1 MKRLLTYFQAVCAN
15 YVNEYNAK
23 VLNGLSL
30 ELLALFQEE
39 ASEAKK
45 RRRKIKEDFLNAKLQ
60 KLPAPTT
67 TRNSD
72 ETKVVESSY
81 ELLHEEN
88 EKQHKAQS

>member
-1 MKRLLTYFQAVCAN
+1 MSCLVRKLQGFLRDFQAACAN

-45 RRRKIKEDFLNAKLQ
+45 RRRKIKEDFLNTKLQ
-60 KLPAPTT
+60 RGNNDG
-67 TRNSD
+67 TRQVD
-72 ETKVVESSY
+72 AEG
-81 ELLHEEN
+81 
-88 EKQHKAQS
+88 